1 MPADA
6 IRNVAFLGTSDSGKT
21 TLLEALAFHFGAL
34 KRQGS
39 VAEGTTVC
47 DFSPESIAK
56 KHSLQAA
63 VVHIE
68 GPFGQLNLVDTPGY
82 PDFLADA
89 VTAMGAAGAVVLTL
103 AARNDS
109 VPFHARRLWKL
120 AGDAGCARAVVVTKA
135 DQENLDLERIVRSI
149 REALGKSVV
158 PFTLPNQTGAGFS
171 SVHVA
176 GDQDGPWH
184 QMLVDAVVEAD
195 DALMERYLESGAV
208 SDEEL
213 ERHMPIAMEKG
224 TLVPLFFVNPLKGIG
239 VKELDEFMVKE
250 FPTAGMEP
258 PSRKLPAVAGGRPDE
273 RLVALA
279 WKVTT
284 DKHLGQITYLR
295 VLQGSMKPDMQV
307 VHPHGGKG
315 MKLTG
320 LSSIFGKELRPVAQ
334 AGPGAIVAVTRVEDL
349 RVGDVIVSEGSA
361 EPHAFP
367 LPEPFNSLAVRP
379 KSRNDEQKIS
389 GELHKIAKEDPTF
402 RVRREPS
409 THEMIC
415 DGLSELHLHTCLAR
429 VEARGVGV
437 ETSIPRIAY
446 QETVTGKAEGHY
458 RHKKQ
463 TGGSGQFGEAYIRL
477 YPNTRGGGFEFLDE
491 VTGGAIPR
499 QFIPAVE
506 KGVVE
511 QMQKG
516 IIASSQVVDIKV
528 ELYDG
533 KYHEV
538 DSDEISFKI
547 SGARALQ
554 DAFLKARPILL
565 EPIMEVEIAVPSRFF
580 GDVSGDLNTR
590 RGRILGMET
599 DGDFQVIKANVPLAE
614 MQGYATPLRSMTAG
628 EGSFSMR
635 FDHYDQVPSYLQE
648 KLVAELGA
656 HKEAV
661 KEHA

>member
-1 MPADA
+1 MAADA

-21 TLLEALAFHFGAL
+21 SLIEALAFHFGAT

-39 VAEGTTVC
+39 VAEGNTIC

-63 VVHIE
+63 VVHLE
-68 GPFGQLNLVDTPGY
+68 GPYGQLNLIDTPGY
-82 PDFLADA
+82 SDFIADA
-89 VTAMGAAGAVVLTL
+89 VTALAAAGAAVITV
-103 AARNDS
+103 AARNGPL
-109 VPFHARRLWKL
+109 PFHARRLWKL
-120 AGDAGCARAVVVTKA
+120 AGQMGCARAVVVTKA
-135 DQENLDLERIVRSI
+135 DQENLDLEQIVQSI
-149 REALGKSVV
+149 REGLGKVVV
-158 PFTLPNQTGAGFS
+158 PFNLPDQVGPKFS
-171 SVHVA
+171 GVHVA

-195 DALMERYLESGAV
+195 DALMEKYLESGSV
-208 SDEEL
+208 SEEEVEHYL
-213 ERHMPIAMEKG
+213 PLAMEKG
-224 TLVPLFFVNPLKGIG
+224 TLVPLFFAHPVKGIG
-239 VKELDEFMVKE
+239 VKELDEFIVKE
-250 FPTAGMEP
+250 FPTADMELEA
-258 PSRKLPAVAGGRPDE
+258 RRHPAVAGRTPQE
-273 RLVALA
+273 RLVAVA
-279 WKVTT
+279 WKVLT

-295 VLQGSMKPDMQV
+295 VLQGTIKTDQAV

-320 LSSIFGKELRPVAQ
+320 LGSIFGKDLKPIAS

-349 RVGDVIVSEGSA
+349 RVGDVVVSEGSA
-361 EPHAFP
+361 EPFRFP
-367 LPEPFNSLAVRP
+367 LPEPFTSLAVRP

-389 GELHKIAKEDPTF
+389 GELAKIAKEDPTF
-402 RVRREPS
+402 RVRRDPQ
-409 THEMIC
+409 THEMIV
-415 DGLSELHLHTCLAR
+415 DGVSELHLHTCLHR
-429 VEARGVGV
+429 VESRGVGV
-437 ETSIPRIAY
+437 ETSVPRIAY
-446 QETVTGKAEGHY
+446 METITGRAEGHY

-477 YPNTRGGGFEFLDE
+477 HPNTRGAGFEFIDG
-491 VTGGAIPR
+491 VTGGAVPR

-511 QMQKG
+511 QMARG
-516 IIASSQVVDIKV
+516 IIASSQVVDVKV

-533 KYHEV
+533 KHHEV

-547 SGARALQ
+547 AGARALQ
-554 DAFLKARPILL
+554 DAFLKAKPILL

-590 RGRILGMET
+590 RGRILGMDT
-599 DGDFQVIKANVPLAE
+599 DGDFQIIKANVPLAE
-614 MQGYATPLRSMTAG
+614 VQGYSTPLRSMTAG
-628 EGSFSMR
+628 EGSFSMK

-648 KLVAELGA
+648 KLVAELG
-656 HKEAV
+656 HKETA